1 MMHLRTLLLGL
12 AVSATPLLA
21 QGGGRIVDEGAFLVT
36 RAGAASETESFR
48 ITRTDDGL
56 YRATGQLIAGAQ
68 RVTSTLVADSLGTPV
83 SYTVSV
89 RDKGDATV
97 TVSAVSHA
105 GRLSARSQLQHGD
118 ESMREYPLTTG
129 RSLILEDGLVH
140 QTFFVA
146 LGKRTGAVTV
156 VNPRAGRDAP
166 FTVAALGME
175 PITIAGQQVTA
186 MHYALRGG
194 AGAREFWTDANG
206 RLLQVAMPSLGIKAT
221 REELPR

>member
-21 QGGGRIVDEGAFLVT
+21 QGGGRIVDEGSFLIA

-48 ITRTDDGL
+48 ITRMDDGQ
-56 YRATGQLIAGAQ
+56 YRATGQLIAGTH

-83 SYTVSV
+83 TYTVNV
-89 RDKGDATV
+89 RDKGEPTV

-118 ESMREYPLTTG
+118 ESMREYPLTAG
-129 RSLILEDGLVH
+129 RCLILEDELLH
-140 QTFFVA
+140 QTFFIA

-156 VNPRAGRDAP
+156 VNPRAARDAP

-175 PITIAGQQVTA
+175 PVTIAGQQVTA
-186 MHYALRGG
+186 THYALRGG
-194 AGAREFWTDANG
+194 AGAREFWIDANG
-206 RLLQVAMPSLGIKAT
+206 RVLQVAMPSIGVKAT